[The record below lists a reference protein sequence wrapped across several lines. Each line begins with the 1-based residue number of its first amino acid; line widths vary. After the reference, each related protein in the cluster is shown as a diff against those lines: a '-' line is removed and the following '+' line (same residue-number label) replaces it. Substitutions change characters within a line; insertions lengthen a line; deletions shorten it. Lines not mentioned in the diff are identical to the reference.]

1 MWVLSWCSH
10 CLVDWPTQLTVPW
23 KKFEHTAIKS
33 ATYFLALHLS
43 PFLSLGQNLRAS
55 TRERAATSTTMRRA
69 VLSII
74 LTSFST
80 NVLRHC
86 VPFSRVST
94 KVNPGLKWSALLYG
108 SSYNC
113 LSTDVA
119 CVSRWGNAIY
129 RMCSVP
135 KLKRPTS
142 QPLTLLGRGS
152 LIMCFRNSGI
162 VKRGRGR
169 ELPYAKKLLVDL
181 IKTNRSLKLL

>member
-1 MWVLSWCSH
+1 MNCSIVFP
-10 CLVDWPTQLTVPW
+10 LLGSV

-43 PFLSLGQNLRAS
+43 PFLSLGQNLRDS

-80 NVLRHC
+80 NVLMHC

-108 SSYNC
+108 SSYNS

-129 RMCSVP
+129 RICLTYTCKKRVMLRRRLFWP
-135 KLKRPTS
+135 KKICGKS
-142 QPLTLLGRGS
+142 
-152 LIMCFRNSGI
+152 
-162 VKRGRGR
+162 
-169 ELPYAKKLLVDL
+169 A
-181 IKTNRSLKLL
+181 